1 MKTKLILAST
11 SPYRRE
17 LLQRLGL
24 PFATQAPQA
33 DENPLPGETP
43 EALACRLAHAKA
55 AAVAAGLSAGGLVI
69 GSDQVAV
76 CDGQIFG
83 KPGDLATARAQL
95 ATASGRELHFF
106 TAVCLLTTASGQRQ
120 DHLDNTRVSF
130 RDLEPAEIDR
140 YLEREQPFNCA
151 GSFKSEGLGI
161 SLCTAIETRDPTA
174 LIGLPLI
181 AVAQMLRTAG
191 VVLP

>member
-1 MKTKLILAST
+1 MNRPIILAST

-24 PFATQAPQA
+24 PFATRTPDT
-33 DENPLPGETP
+33 DETPLPDESP
-43 EALACRLAHAKA
+43 EMLVCRLAHAKA
-55 AAVAAGLSAGGLVI
+55 AAVAAQVSEGLVI

-83 KPGDLATARAQL
+83 KPGDMANARAQL
-95 ATASGRELHFF
+95 AAASDRELLFL
-106 TAVCLLTTASGQRQ
+106 TAVCLLDAASGQRQ
-120 DHLDNTRVSF
+120 DHLDSARVCF
-130 RDLEPAEIDR
+130 RTLETEEIDR
-140 YLEREQPFNCA
+140 YLAREEPFNCA

-161 SLCTAIETRDPTA
+161 GLCVAIETRDPTG

-181 AVAQMLRTAG
+181 AVAEMLRAAG
-191 VVLP
+191 VTVP